1 MTVLDLKADTV
12 ATDIADNID
21 IIVIAD
27 VREAYTPDEIAK
39 IQRFIARGGNM
50 IIACEPRRQPL
61 MNPLV
66 ENLGVTFMPGVVV
79 EETEGYA
86 PNQLFVNP
94 TETAVAENKG
104 YYRMA
109 SFGSK
114 LSMPDAVQ
122 LVLNDSC
129 GFKSSVL
136 FANNSKRLE

>member
-1 MTVLDLKADTV
+1 MVVKSPQVAFITGHGERDIYKGGERDYSAFAKNLTFRYSLINQGFGVSVLDLKEDSM

-66 ENLGVTFMPGVVV
+66 EN
-79 EETEGYA
+79 
-86 PNQLFVNP
+86 
-94 TETAVAENKG
+94 
-104 YYRMA
+104 
-109 SFGSK
+109 
-114 LSMPDAVQ
+114 
-122 LVLNDSC
+122 
-129 GFKSSVL
+129 
-136 FANNSKRLE
+136 

>member
-1 MTVLDLKADTV
+1 M

-66 ENLGVTFMPGVVV
+66 ENLGITFMPGIVV

-94 TETAVAENKG
+94 TETAITENKG
-104 YYRMA
+104 YYTMGRY
-109 SFGSK
+109 GSK
-114 LSMPDAVQ
+114 LSMPGAVE

-136 FANNSKRLE
+136 FATTAKAWNEHL